1 MPLSHSRIAILADTR
16 QAAGCQPD
24 RLEPSS
30 RSPPASRKAASWH
43 VRGNVVH
50 RIDSKSSGGDS
61 GLTQAAC
68 VRRTRTAGSSPEVAF
83 RERAAGSGF
92 QVALEIDRALLI
104 CELDRDHHFPGSTVH
119 SV

>member
-1 MPLSHSRIAILADTR
+1 MAITDMPLSHSRIAILADTR

-61 GLTQAAC
+61 GLTQAAAYGAPA
-68 VRRTRTAGSSPEVAF
+68 RL
-83 RERAAGSGF
+83 AAHLKWRF
-92 QVALEIDRALLI
+92 ANAQPDP
-104 CELDRDHHFPGSTVH
+104 DFK
-119 SV
+119 